1 MPTSTPETT
10 SPADPLPSPAE
21 PVPRLAGLARAI
33 RVAARTPRFH
43 VGVCG
48 TLVCLF
54 VLHRVLAAQAEP
66 VEVITAASCAAD
78 AWDAC
83 LAVADAL

>member
-1 MPTSTPETT
+1 
-10 SPADPLPSPAE
+10 
-21 PVPRLAGLARAI
+21 
-33 RVAARTPRFH
+33 
-43 VGVCG
+43 
-48 TLVCLF
+48 VCLF